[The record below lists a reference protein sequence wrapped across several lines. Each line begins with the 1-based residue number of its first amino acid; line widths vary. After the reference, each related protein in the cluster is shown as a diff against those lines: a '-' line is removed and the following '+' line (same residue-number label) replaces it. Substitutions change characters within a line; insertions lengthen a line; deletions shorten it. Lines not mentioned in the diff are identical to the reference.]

1 MKTQKRLLLGLIT
14 VFLVTLLMQNS
25 VFAVD
30 LNQYLR
36 ATEYSKEYLEWLELT
51 DEEKEKSLFP
61 RMYNIPSY
69 MTRTAS
75 NPLKMA
81 RAAGRT
87 AVSKYNLKNYI
98 PENIVVKNPGNS
110 WFLLGIRWTSIIR
123 D

>member
-61 RMYNIPSY
+61 RMYHI
-69 MTRTAS
+69 
-75 NPLKMA
+75 
-81 RAAGRT
+81 
-87 AVSKYNLKNYI
+87 
-98 PENIVVKNPGNS
+98 
-110 WFLLGIRWTSIIR
+110 
-123 D
+123 